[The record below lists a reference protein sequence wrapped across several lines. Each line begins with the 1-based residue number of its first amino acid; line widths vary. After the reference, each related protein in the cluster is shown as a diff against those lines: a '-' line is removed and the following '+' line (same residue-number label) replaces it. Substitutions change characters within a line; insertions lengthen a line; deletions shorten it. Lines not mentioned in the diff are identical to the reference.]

1 MVLIIKV
8 RGVPMKI
15 KILASA
21 QVDAVFVASS
31 ILGPML
37 IRDLGN
43 NVLEIRDGGDREI
56 QDLQEAGVFVQRIP
70 DSAPD

>member
-1 MVLIIKV
+1 MVPIKA
-8 RGVPMKI
+8 RGVLMKI
-15 KILASA
+15 KILVSA
-21 QVDAVFVASS
+21 QIDVAYVASS

-43 NVLEIRDGGDREI
+43 NVLEIKDGGDREI

-70 DSAPD
+70 DSALD